1 MDIIKELQD
10 YKRNLGFSNEEISEK
25 TGVPL
30 STVQKIFGGVTKSPR
45 RKTLLALESFF
56 RKSYSYHT
64 GNNVNVSASSVEE
77 KALAYNTDSKV
88 ASGAEPDDASDW
100 IIKRMPADDP
110 EFPGAIKLIFLRQGT
125 YTIDD
130 LDRLPDGV
138 RVELIDGVLY
148 QFNNPTVTHQRIV
161 LMLAKQLDDC
171 AASHGC
177 EVLISPLG
185 VQLDCDEKTLV
196 QPDVMAICDTDK
208 ALEEGIYGAP
218 EFVAEVLSRSTRHRD
233 LTIKLAKYEHAGVKE
248 YWIIDPEHERVLV
261 YDFNDENVI
270 FQYTFDDKIPVRL
283 SGGECI
289 IDFPEIKERLDRLK
303 H

>member
-56 RKSYSYHT
+56 RKSRSYHT
-64 GNNVNVSASSVEE
+64 DISAN
-77 KALAYNTDSKV
+77 ADSKA
-88 ASGAEPDDASDW
+88 ASGAEPDDAPDW

-148 QFNNPTVTHQRIV
+148 QFSAPRVTHQRIV
-161 LMLAKQLDDC
+161 FMLAKQLDDC

-233 LTIKLAKYEHAGVKE
+233 LTIKVGKYEHAGVKE

-289 IDFPEIKERLDRLK
+289 IDFPEIKERLGRLK